1 MLNLIATYVY
11 WIQEMFKKKKKKR
24 KKKNIYMYI
33 YTFLKSNML
42 KEN

>member
-11 WIQEMFKKKKKKR
+11 WIQEMFKKKR
-24 KKKNIYMYI
+24 KKKNIYI